1 MAGHVRLQGKFW
13 PHAPPFRALNET
25 AANLRTSGGGCGG
38 GDAGLRAVN
47 LTLSRARPRPTT
59 CVREHE
65 WCMEYRVGRFRYYS
79 RRRDDRG
86 HLRSHYRRDR
96 HRGDSLSLDQSGS
109 PAVGEHAQQHCP
121 SGGFGDTG
129 DAAICR
135 TSARDLTLLSVRD
148 DYLSPVPRKALQWL
162 PLYCRAARSML
173 VQSSGMQND
182 EGRAWDCSAIRIRC
196 CNQARWRYS
205 SNPSAPLQFVAASA
219 EARRS

>member
-1 MAGHVRLQGKFW
+1 MAGHVRLQGNFW

-38 GDAGLRAVN
+38 GDAGLRAVH
-47 LTLSRARPRPTT
+47 LALSRARPRPTT
-59 CVREHE
+59 DVREQE
-65 WCMEYRVGRFRYYS
+65 WCMEYRVGRFRYS

-86 HLRSHYRRDR
+86 HLRSSRRFTIAR
-96 HRGDSLSLDQSGS
+96 SVGVSGG
-109 PAVGEHAQQHCP
+109 GEHARQHCP
-121 SGGFGDTG
+121 SGGFEDTG

-148 DYLSPVPRKALQWL
+148 DYLSPVPRKALRWL